1 MSSIKFTSD
10 PGRLGWKCSSCGELI
25 TSIEDGWVE
34 WLATENKR
42 GTLLR
47 DLRLVHGKTKP
58 GNSRSHSCRYDP
70 RIEFRNHKSVLE
82 GLPLERFVGPDGLML
97 LLSFFAGGEM
107 PQNDVLELTKRVQVP
122 GYEQARELLEAIGKE
137 MFTPSIGE
145 GYYLQSEIRTLLRWQ
160 RAISNQRPK
169 GSSTLKP

>member
-1 MSSIKFTSD
+1 MSSNTFTPD

-58 GNSRSHSCRYDP
+58 GDSGSHSCRYDP
-70 RIEFRNHKSVLE
+70 RIEFRNHKSVVE

-97 LLSFFAGGEM
+97 LLSFLAAEEM
-107 PQNDVLELTKRVQVP
+107 PQNDVLELIKRVQVP
-122 GYEQARELLEAIGKE
+122 GYEQARELFEAIGKE
-137 MFTPSIGE
+137 IFTPSIRE
-145 GYYLQSEIRTLLRWQ
+145 GYYLQSEIWALLRWAT
-160 RAISNQRPK
+160 RDF
-169 GSSTLKP
+169 KPTA